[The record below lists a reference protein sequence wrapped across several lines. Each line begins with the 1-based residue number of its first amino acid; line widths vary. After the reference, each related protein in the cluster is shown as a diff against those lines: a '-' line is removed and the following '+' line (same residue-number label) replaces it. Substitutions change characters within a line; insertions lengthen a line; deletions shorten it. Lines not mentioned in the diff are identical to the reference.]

1 MALHLRVVGAIA
13 SRLGPSTTRA
23 FGIHGGQIGR
33 APDNDW
39 VLPDEERYVSGY
51 HASVSLQQGHWVV
64 TDRSSNGTFI
74 NGSVKP
80 IPSHQSYPLSDGDVL
95 RIGDYE
101 IVVRITPETDFPPH
115 ESLPH
120 TDDGGSGAF
129 ATMTHGDIGA
139 ELDLPG
145 LFAEPPPPGSPMA
158 EARAAPAGTEPAQ
171 PVPDGT
177 LSGADVARLL
187 TAEDK
192 AEPAPAVPP
201 LAAPVDIPRALNT
214 VPKPS
219 EAAVNQALTPA
230 VHLLLRSAGLDPQHV
245 ASADP
250 AQVLTLAGQL
260 LREMT
265 LGLSAALRSADH
277 THDNANSTAIRRVS
291 PLAAADGVN
300 ESLARLLAPRASR
313 SAGSVDTVRDGFTT
327 LQKHDQARQQA
338 LADALQVYVSL
349 FSPAVLAQQFDRVL
363 ARAATPHASPRTK
376 YWDMY
381 ADLYR
386 VLAQPNDA
394 GMPHAF
400 AEHYARAYHAA
411 RDEGDPAEATANRRM
426 PAL

>member
-13 SRLGPSTTRA
+13 SRLGAATTRA

-51 HASVSLQQGHWVV
+51 HASVSLQQGRWVV

-115 ESLPH
+115 ETLPH
-120 TDDGGSGAF
+120 ADDGGSGAF
-129 ATMTHGDIGA
+129 ATMTNGDIGA

-145 LFAEPPPPGSPMA
+145 LFAEPPPAATPLASSGAPSGSGP
-158 EARAAPAGTEPAQ
+158 AAPA
-171 PVPDGT
+171 PDGT
-177 LSGADVARLL
+177 LSGTDVARLL
-187 TAEDK
+187 TANDN
-192 AEPAPAVPP
+192 AEAPPAV
-201 LAAPVDIPRALNT
+201 APVAPPVEVPRVLNA

-219 EAAVNQALTPA
+219 EAAVSQALMPA

-265 LGLSAALRSADH
+265 LGLSAALRNADH
-277 THDNANSTAIRRVS
+277 THDATNSTAIRRVS

-300 ESLARLLAPRASR
+300 ESLARLLTPRASR

-349 FSPAVLAQQFDRVL
+349 FSPSVLAQQFDRVL
-363 ARAATPHASPRTK
+363 ARAATPPASPRAK

-386 VLAQPNDA
+386 VLAQPNEA

-400 AEHYARAYHAA
+400 AEHYDRAYHAA
-411 RDEGDPAEATANRRM
+411 RDDGDPAEATANRRM

>member
-13 SRLGPSTTRA
+13 SRLGAASARA
-23 FGIHGGQIGR
+23 FGVHGGQIGR

-39 VLPDEERYVSGY
+39 VLPDDERYVSGY
-51 HASVSLQQGHWVV
+51 HASVSLQHGRWVV
-64 TDRSSNGTFI
+64 VDRSSNGTFI
-74 NGSVKP
+74 NGSVRP
-80 IPSHQSYPLSDGDVL
+80 IPSHTGYPLSDGDVL

-115 ESLPH
+115 ESVLP
-120 TDDGGSGAF
+120 TDDGPSGAF

-145 LFAEPPPPGSPMA
+145 LFADRPPPQAPVRTPA
-158 EARAAPAGTEPAQ
+158 AAPL
-171 PVPDGT
+171 DGT

-187 TAEDK
+187 ADND
-192 AEPAPAVPP
+192 AGEPAAAAPSVPP
-201 LAAPVDIPRALNT
+201 ADAPRALT
-214 VPKPS
+214 PVPKPS
-219 EAAVNQALTPA
+219 EAVVHQALMPAVN
-230 VHLLLRSAGLDPQHV
+230 LLLRSAGLDPQHL
-245 ASADP
+245 AAADP

-265 LGLSAALRSADH
+265 LGLAAALRQADA
-277 THDNANSTAIRRVS
+277 TGDSGNSTAVRRVS

-300 ESLARLLAPRASR
+300 ESLARLLTPRANR
-313 SAGSVDTVRDGFTT
+313 AAGPVDTVREGFAT

-349 FSPAVLAQQFDRVL
+349 FSPSVLAQQFDRVL
-363 ARAATPHASPRTK
+363 ARGATPPASPRAK

-400 AEHYARAYHAA
+400 AEHYHRAYHAA
-411 RDEGDPAEATANRRM
+411 REEGDPAEATANRRM
-426 PAL
+426 PLL